1 MDAKIELFWHPR
13 KLFDKYF
20 FTIKNDLIT
29 MHKCHVFLTVVEKYL
44 CFYFVFF
51 GFSILKEMPKIKP
64 TVDEWIQGYRELKFE
79 SGKLIC
85 RACLKTVSFI
95 LFPVGF

>member
-20 FTIKNDLIT
+20 FTIKNDIHCDLIT

-64 TVDEWIQGYRELKFE
+64 TVDGR
-79 SGKLIC
+79 
-85 RACLKTVSFI
+85 
-95 LFPVGF
+95 LFGIKI